1 MTALQSIAALAAA
14 AGIEPTLATAA
25 ALAPL
30 AEERRRRRGAR
41 DLDSYAAL
49 VEREPAEL
57 AALLCLVT
65 VPETWA
71 YRYPASFE
79 WLRAF
84 IASRPGRPF
93 RALSVPCATGTEP
106 LTIAAAALSCGLAP
120 GAVAVLAVDAS
131 PEAIEAARDAR
142 HGSLAVRGGLPPWA
156 APWLS
161 TDGSGRLHA
170 DPVVRGCVEFVVG
183 AAPEALRPLHA
194 GAFDAVFCRNL
205 AIYLADAPRR
215 AIGRELERVLAPDGA
230 LYLGHAERPS
240 HFGLERG
247 FTGATPDDPS
257 TFAFV
262 RRTERAAPSP
272 APAGMPD
279 LQAPPARAPRI
290 APHAPRAGGVPAA
303 PPAAPRPSLDE
314 ARAAADR
321 GHLAHALEIA
331 ERLRAGGDARIELLE
346 LLGTVHMALGNDS
359 RAEEALR
366 QAVYLDPANAEA
378 LIQLGVLADR
388 RGDAAMS
395 ARYRARAAG
404 SRA

>member
-14 AGIEPTLATAA
+14 AGIEPTLATAS

-30 AEERRRRRGAR
+30 AEERRRCRGAR
-41 DLDSYAAL
+41 DLNAYAEL
-49 VEREPAEL
+49 VGREPTEL
-57 AALLCLVT
+57 AALLRLVT

-79 WLRAF
+79 WLRGF
-84 IASRPGRPF
+84 IAARPGRPF

-120 GAVAVLAVDAS
+120 ALVTVLAIDAS
-131 PEAIEAARDAR
+131 PEAIGAATEARF
-142 HGSLAVRGGLPPWA
+142 GSLAVRGGLPPWS

-170 DPVVRGCVEFVVG
+170 DAVTHACVEFRLG
-183 AAPEALRPLHA
+183 AAPDALRVLPA
-194 GAFDAVFCRNL
+194 ASFDAVFCRNL

-215 AIGRELERVLAPDGA
+215 AIGQELDRVLAPDGA
-230 LYLGHAERPS
+230 LFLGHAERPS

-247 FTGATPDDPS
+247 FTGSTPEDPS

-262 RRTERAAPSP
+262 RRAARAMPEAAPTP
-272 APAGMPD
+272 TLPTGA
-279 LQAPPARAPRI
+279 ARAPRT
-290 APHAPRAGGVPAA
+290 A
-303 PPAAPRPSLDE
+303 PPAPRTGGNHPAPAPAPRTALDE

-321 GHLAHALEIA
+321 GHLAHALELA
-331 ERLRAGGDARIELLE
+331 ERMRSGGDARIELLE
-346 LLGTVHMALGNDS
+346 LLGTIHMALGNDA
-359 RAEEALR
+359 RAEEVLR

-378 LIQLGVLADR
+378 LIQLGVLAER

-404 SRA
+404 GRA

>member
-1 MTALQSIAALAAA
+1 MTALQSIASLAAA
-14 AGIEPTLATAA
+14 AGIEPTLATAS

-30 AEERRRRRGAR
+30 AEERRRCRGAR
-41 DLDSYAAL
+41 DLNAYAEL
-49 VEREPAEL
+49 VEREPTEL
-57 AALLCLVT
+57 AALLRLVT

-79 WLRAF
+79 WLRGF
-84 IASRPGRPF
+84 IAARPGRPF

-120 GAVAVLAVDAS
+120 GLVTVLAIDAS
-131 PEAIEAARDAR
+131 PEAIGAATEARF
-142 HGSLAVRGGLPPWA
+142 GSLAVRGGLPPWS

-170 DPVVRGCVEFVVG
+170 DAVTHACVEFRLG
-183 AAPEALRPLHA
+183 AAPDALRVLPA
-194 GAFDAVFCRNL
+194 ASFDAVFCRNL

-215 AIGRELERVLAPDGA
+215 AIGQELDRVLAPDGA
-230 LYLGHAERPS
+230 LFLGHAERPS

-247 FTGATPDDPS
+247 FTGSTPEDPS

-262 RRTERAAPSP
+262 RRAARAMPEAAP
-272 APAGMPD
+272 MPT
-279 LQAPPARAPRI
+279 LPTGPARAPRT
-290 APHAPRAGGVPAA
+290 APPAPRAGSNQPAPA
-303 PPAAPRPSLDE
+303 AAPRPALDE

-321 GHLAHALEIA
+321 GHLAHALELA
-331 ERLRAGGDARIELLE
+331 ERMRSGGDTRIELLE
-346 LLGTVHMALGNDS
+346 LLGTIHMALGNDA
-359 RAEEALR
+359 RAEEVLR

-378 LIQLGVLADR
+378 LIQLGVLAER

-404 SRA
+404 GRA

>member
-1 MTALQSIAALAAA
+1 MTALQSIASLAAA
-14 AGIEPTLATAA
+14 AGIEPTLATAS

-30 AEERRRRRGAR
+30 AEERRRCRGAR
-41 DLDSYAAL
+41 DLNAYAEL
-49 VEREPAEL
+49 VEREPTEL
-57 AALLCLVT
+57 AALLRLVT

-79 WLRAF
+79 WLRGF
-84 IASRPGRPF
+84 IAARPGRPF

-120 GAVAVLAVDAS
+120 ALVTVLAIDAS
-131 PEAIEAARDAR
+131 PEAIEAATEAR
-142 HGSLAVRGGLPPWA
+142 FGSLAVRGGLPPWS

-170 DPVVRGCVEFVVG
+170 DAVTHACVEFRLG
-183 AAPEALRPLHA
+183 AAPDALRVLPA
-194 GAFDAVFCRNL
+194 ASFDAVFCRNL

-215 AIGRELERVLAPDGA
+215 AIGQELDRVLAPDGA
-230 LYLGHAERPS
+230 LFLGHAERPS

-247 FTGATPDDPS
+247 FTGSTPEDPS

-262 RRTERAAPSP
+262 RRAARAMPEAAPIP
-272 APAGMPD
+272 TLPTG
-279 LQAPPARAPRI
+279 PARAPRT
-290 APHAPRAGGVPAA
+290 APPAPRAGGNHPA
-303 PPAAPRPSLDE
+303 PASAPRPALDE

-321 GHLAHALEIA
+321 GHLAHALELA
-331 ERLRAGGDARIELLE
+331 ERLRSGGDARIELLE
-346 LLGTVHMALGNDS
+346 LLGTIHMALGNDA
-359 RAEEALR
+359 RAEEVLR

-378 LIQLGVLADR
+378 LIQLGVLAER

>member
-14 AGIEPTLATAA
+14 AGIEPTLATAS

-30 AEERRRRRGAR
+30 AEERRRCRGAR
-41 DLDSYAAL
+41 DLDAYAEL
-49 VEREPAEL
+49 VEREPTEL
-57 AALLCLVT
+57 AALLRLVT

-79 WLRAF
+79 WLRRLVA
-84 IASRPGRPF
+84 ARPGRPF

-120 GAVAVLAVDAS
+120 GLVTVLAIDAS
-131 PEAIEAARDAR
+131 PEAVEAARDAR
-142 HGSLAVRGGLPPWA
+142 FGSLAVRGGLPPWS

-170 DPVVRGCVEFVVG
+170 DAVTRGCVEFRVG
-183 AAPEALRPLHA
+183 AAPDALRVLPA
-194 GAFDAVFCRNL
+194 ASFDAVFCRNL

-215 AIGRELERVLAPDGA
+215 AIGQELDRVLAPDGA
-230 LYLGHAERPS
+230 LFLGHAERPS

-247 FTGATPDDPS
+247 FTGSTPEDPS
-257 TFAFV
+257 TFAFM
-262 RRTERAAPSP
+262 RRAAPATP
-272 APAGMPD
+272 ATAI
-279 LQAPPARAPRI
+279 APERPTGPARTPRTAPL
-290 APHAPRAGGVPAA
+290 APRAGGK
-303 PPAAPRPSLDE
+303 PPAAPAAAPRPALDE

-321 GHLAHALEIA
+321 GHLAHALELA
-331 ERLRAGGDARIELLE
+331 ERLRSGGDARIELLE
-346 LLGTVHMALGNDS
+346 LLGTIHMALGNDA
-359 RAEEALR
+359 RAEEVLR
-366 QAVYLDPANAEA
+366 QAVYIDPDNAEA
-378 LIQLGVLADR
+378 LIQLGVLAER

>member
-14 AGIEPTLATAA
+14 AGIEPTLATAS

-30 AEERRRRRGAR
+30 AEERRRCRGAR
-41 DLDSYAAL
+41 DLDAYAEL
-49 VEREPAEL
+49 VEREPTEL
-57 AALLCLVT
+57 AALLRLVT

-79 WLRAF
+79 WLRRLVA
-84 IASRPGRPF
+84 ARPGRPF

-120 GAVAVLAVDAS
+120 RLVTVLAIDAS
-131 PEAIEAARDAR
+131 PEAVEAARDAR
-142 HGSLAVRGGLPPWA
+142 FGSLAVRGGLPPWS

-170 DPVVRGCVEFVVG
+170 DAVTRGCVEFRVG
-183 AAPEALRPLHA
+183 AAPDALRVLPA
-194 GAFDAVFCRNL
+194 ASFDAVFCRNL

-215 AIGRELERVLAPDGA
+215 AIGQELDRVLAPDGA
-230 LYLGHAERPS
+230 LFLGHAERPS

-247 FTGATPDDPS
+247 FTGSTPEDPS
-257 TFAFV
+257 TFAFM
-262 RRTERAAPSP
+262 RRAARATP
-272 APAGMPD
+272 ATAI
-279 LQAPPARAPRI
+279 APERPTGPARTPRTAPL
-290 APHAPRAGGVPAA
+290 APRAGGK
-303 PPAAPRPSLDE
+303 PPAAPAAAPRPALDE

-321 GHLAHALEIA
+321 GHLAHALELA
-331 ERLRAGGDARIELLE
+331 ERLRSGGDARIELLE
-346 LLGTVHMALGNDS
+346 LLGTIHMALGNDA
-359 RAEEALR
+359 RAEEVLR
-366 QAVYLDPANAEA
+366 QAVYIDPDNAEA
-378 LIQLGVLADR
+378 LIQLGVLAER

>member
-14 AGIEPTLATAA
+14 AGIEPTLATAS

-30 AEERRRRRGAR
+30 AEERRRCRGAR
-41 DLDSYAAL
+41 DLDAYSRL
-49 VEREPAEL
+49 VERDPTEL
-57 AALLCLVT
+57 AALLRLVT

-79 WLRAF
+79 WLRGF
-84 IASRPGRPF
+84 IAARPGRPF

-120 GAVAVLAVDAS
+120 ALVTVLAIDAS
-131 PEAIEAARDAR
+131 PEAIEAATEAR
-142 HGSLAVRGGLPPWA
+142 FGSLAVRGGLPPWS

-170 DPVVRGCVEFVVG
+170 DAVTCACVEFRLG
-183 AAPEALRPLHA
+183 AAPEALRVLPA
-194 GAFDAVFCRNL
+194 ASFDAVFCRNL

-215 AIGRELERVLAPDGA
+215 AIGEELDRVLAPDGA
-230 LYLGHAERPS
+230 LFLGHAERPS

-247 FTGATPDDPS
+247 FTGSTPEDPS
-257 TFAFV
+257 TFAFM
-262 RRTERAAPSP
+262 RRAARAVPEA
-272 APAGMPD
+272 APIPTLPTKLAHAPRT
-279 LQAPPARAPRI
+279 APP
-290 APHAPRAGGVPAA
+290 APRAGGNHPASA
-303 PPAAPRPSLDE
+303 PAPRTALDE

-321 GHLAHALEIA
+321 GHLAHALELA
-331 ERLRAGGDARIELLE
+331 ERLRSGGDARIELLE
-346 LLGTVHMALGNDS
+346 LLGTIHMALGNDA
-359 RAEEALR
+359 RAEEVLR
-366 QAVYLDPANAEA
+366 QAVYLDPANSEA
-378 LIQLGVLADR
+378 LIQLGVLAER

-404 SRA
+404 GRA